1 MPENKTIITL
11 NGHRSM
17 FHGGVRE
24 FLVGYRF
31 LVISLTKDR
40 ERFSQGHGGQ
50 RTTFIV
56 LYRR

>member
-1 MPENKTIITL
+1 MPENKTTITL

-31 LVISLTKDR
+31 FVISLPEDR
-40 ERFSQGHGGQ
+40 DRFS
-50 RTTFIV
+50 
-56 LYRR
+56 